1 MSTQVTSLRRK
12 NLRRRSMRSQPM
24 IHWQVLLGFMLT
36 FSPFVGWVFY
46 THLEQITAFFDANQT

>member
-1 MSTQVTSLRRK
+1 
-12 NLRRRSMRSQPM
+12 M